1 MSQNIPT
8 NKELYNRVK
17 AAAKA
22 KFDTWP
28 SAYGSAWLV
37 KEYKKRGGTYKK
49 AEMGMEVDE
58 YGQGGMLYADQAY
71 MYGGE
76 DTDMEEYAK
85 GGGIPER
92 YKKKGFTK
100 VGVKKKSTRPGKKW
114 MVLAKKGDK
123 YKVVHGGYK
132 GMKDYTQHK
141 NKNRQKRFW
150 DRMGGRDSAKAK
162 DPFSPLY
169 WHKRFG
175 TWEDGGETFNED
187 SMDFYSK
194 GGTNNAGFE
203 ALPLEVQQQ
212 ILDNMGIGGEC
223 YACGGQK
230 KKYQFAGQTIEG
242 PFTEEEIAAIQERLQ
257 PTILDE
263 VTVTGNY
270 EGIKPKPLPRF
281 DVATPELNLV
291 PISEGSSESQEDS
304 KEGIDKK
311 LVNSLARIAG
321 VNSLNSFME
330 SVSAQKRQADMRS
343 NYLTDN
349 FIPLNT
355 GNDRGDYD
363 INTGIFR
370 PDSYVPTQ
378 FTNQFAQGGQIGMV
392 DDELLQELIAA
403 GADIEIID

>member
-28 SAYGSAWLV
+28 SAYASAWLV
-37 KEYKKRGGTYKK
+37 REYKKRGGTYKK

-141 NKNRQKRFW
+141 NKDRQKRFW

-187 SMDFYSK
+187 SMDFYAS
-194 GGTNNAGFE
+194 
-203 ALPLEVQQQ
+203 
-212 ILDNMGIGGEC
+212 
-223 YACGGQK
+223 GGQK

-242 PFTEEEIAAIQERLQ
+242 PFTEEEIAAIQEQLQ
-257 PTILDE
+257 PTMLDE

-270 EGIKPKPLPRF
+270 EGIKPKPLPRL
-281 DVATPELNLV
+281 DVATPKLNLV
-291 PISEGSSESQEDS
+291 PIGKSSSESQEDS
-304 KEGIDKK
+304 KQGIDKR